1 MRNQSADRAYFFSQ
15 DNWYTM
21 KNFTRDNLSFS
32 LCGLNCKLCPMQI
45 VGYCPGCG
53 GGAGNQSCAIARCSL
68 QHNHVEY
75 CYLCPEFP
83 CSQFDGAE
91 DYDSFITHQRQLS
104 HINHAKE
111 IGLEA
116 YNQELTRKS
125 KILDT
130 LLAEYND
137 GRRKSFYCVA
147 VNLLPLTRIEKIMEQ
162 VVNEPFMNSLP
173 MKDKSAYVVKVFE
186 DNASQSGLTLKLRKK
201 PAA

>member
-1 MRNQSADRAYFFSQ
+1 
-15 DNWYTM
+15 
-21 KNFTRDNLSFS
+21 
-32 LCGLNCKLCPMQI
+32 MQI
-45 VGYCPGCG
+45 GGYCPGCG

-147 VNLLPLTRIEKIMEQ
+147 VNLLPLPKIETIMEEIA
-162 VVNEPFMNSLP
+162 NDLSLHALP
-173 MKDKSAYVVKVFE
+173 LKDKAAYVVALFE
-186 DNASQSGLTLKLRKK
+186 NDASQEGLVLKLRKK
-201 PAA
+201 LSA